1 MTIRHWWADDTRRSA
16 ALSGGK
22 GQPLALARA
31 SVIRPAGLLMDAP
44 LSNLGAKLRV
54 KIREIITGL
63 QNEAIITTVFVTH
76 DAEEALSMPDLNG
89 VMNPG
94 GL

>member
-1 MTIRHWWADDTRRSA
+1 
-16 ALSGGK
+16 
-22 GQPLALARA
+22 
-31 SVIRPAGLLMDAP
+31 MDAP

-63 QNEAIITTVFVTH
+63 QNEAIITTSFVTK
-76 DAEEALSMPDLNG
+76 DPEEALSMPDLNA

>member
-1 MTIRHWWADDTRRSA
+1 
-16 ALSGGK
+16 
-22 GQPLALARA
+22 
-31 SVIRPAGLLMDAP
+31 MDAP

-54 KIREIITGL
+54 QIGEIIRGL
-63 QNEAIITTVFVTH
+63 QNEAIITTSFVTH